1 MIMYKKYVVLQ
12 YWGKYNYQKNEF
24 ATLDF
29 DRFLIKHNLF
39 TIIKW
44 SISFLHKNTL
54 IRGQKNLVD
63 SFSRVGF
70 LFLQNKK
77 FCMQN
82 CQNKSINENV
92 KTLNLSNSLGSFP
105 SKSFFHEMKMSSY
118 KLERS
123 NDL

>member
-29 DRFLIKHNLF
+29 YRFLIKHNLF

-54 IRGQKNLVD
+54 TRGQKNLVD

-70 LFLQNKK
+70 LFLQN
-77 FCMQN
+77 
-82 CQNKSINENV
+82 
-92 KTLNLSNSLGSFP
+92 
-105 SKSFFHEMKMSSY
+105 MK
-118 KLERS
+118 
-123 NDL
+123 

>member
-24 ATLDF
+24 ARLGF

-54 IRGQKNLVD
+54 IRGQKNLFFQSRISVSPEYEMTIN
-63 SFSRVGF
+63 SFVCKIAKIKA
-70 LFLQNKK
+70 L
-77 FCMQN
+77 M
-82 CQNKSINENV
+82 
-92 KTLNLSNSLGSFP
+92 KTL
-105 SKSFFHEMKMSSY
+105 
-118 KLERS
+118 KL
-123 NDL
+123 

>member
-1 MIMYKKYVVLQ
+1 MIMYVVLQ

-29 DRFLIKHNLF
+29 YRFLIKHNLF

-44 SISFLHKNTL
+44 SISFLLKNTL

-63 SFSRVGF
+63 FFSRVGF

-77 FCMQN
+77 
-82 CQNKSINENV
+82 
-92 KTLNLSNSLGSFP
+92 
-105 SKSFFHEMKMSSY
+105 
-118 KLERS
+118 
-123 NDL
+123 

>member
-12 YWGKYNYQKNEF
+12 YLGKYNYQKNEF
-24 ATLDF
+24 ATLGF

-54 IRGQKNLVD
+54 TRGQKNLVD

-70 LFLQNKK
+70 LFRQN
-77 FCMQN
+77 
-82 CQNKSINENV
+82 
-92 KTLNLSNSLGSFP
+92 
-105 SKSFFHEMKMSSY
+105 MK
-118 KLERS
+118 
-123 NDL
+123 

>member
-1 MIMYKKYVVLQ
+1 MLF
-12 YWGKYNYQKNEF
+12 YNIGEIQLSENEF

-63 SFSRVGF
+63 YFSRV
-70 LFLQNKK
+70 
-77 FCMQN
+77 
-82 CQNKSINENV
+82 
-92 KTLNLSNSLGSFP
+92 
-105 SKSFFHEMKMSSY
+105 
-118 KLERS
+118 
-123 NDL
+123 